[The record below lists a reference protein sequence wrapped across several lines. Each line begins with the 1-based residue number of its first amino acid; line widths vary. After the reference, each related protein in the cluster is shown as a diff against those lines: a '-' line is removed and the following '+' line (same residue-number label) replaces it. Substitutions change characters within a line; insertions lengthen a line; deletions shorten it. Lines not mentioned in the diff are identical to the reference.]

1 MELAKLL
8 TDKPNP
14 IQNDST
20 NECTQV
26 CDVVARVV
34 GDHIVGASNKDTM
47 SSIIFRN
54 TISDLPNNEG
64 AQFSPHSG
72 STLSTSKQ
80 VGFAESISSV
90 VSNST
95 VVFITD
101 ECRKRINC
109 YMVACEKSL
118 KSLMSLFAKLEYDPS
133 RDVITTQ
140 IIYNNLLNAYVELST
155 TFVVYYN
162 KNELLRGSS
171 SELSNIVINKR
182 IELLVKHNVNFSKVA
197 FEEMHSTI
205 VVSMCSLIHI
215 MITFIN
221 GICVSNTI
229 EKCYVKDFKQNDCYL
244 SSFVNM
250 NNLHEKNITLS
261 AILKALLKQAIEHF
275 DTKLPK
281 NKKQKVDAM

>member
-171 SELSNIVINKR
+171 SGLSNIVINKR